1 MSQDNRQYHFR
12 PANYPYRP
20 TAEDLDSKKGSA
32 GDESPLAADR
42 RQRPAAP
49 APEPRTPQAP
59 APEASTVTWPAAA
72 PTPQPAAPQPAA
84 PQPSSSSA
92 PEPASP
98 NSRTFWDHASASSQ
112 SRPPVTPVVEPEA
125 PRTQPDQ
132 HHDEH
137 PSAFAAEPVTAS
149 SSARAV
155 APTPVVAPVAALDS
169 ASAPTPSAP
178 ADTASTGAGPVST
191 PQHDAAGAPNG
202 AGPGGPVTPVPV
214 PAPGGPGHPGGRHFL
229 SRLLIGLLVVLAL
242 LVGLAIGSFALNNPT
257 VRTTPGPTN
266 TVTAT
271 VTPPAQTVTAPPATV
286 TLTPSAAQTSASY
299 GSTGTA
305 TSTQATSTQSETTTG
320 TVVAGQSC
328 SSFGDVAYSADGA
341 RLTCTRPTVQD
352 YLRWM
357 QIS

>member
-1 MSQDNRQYHFR
+1 M
-12 PANYPYRP
+12 
-20 TAEDLDSKKGSA
+20 
-32 GDESPLAADR
+32 
-42 RQRPAAP
+42 
-49 APEPRTPQAP
+49 
-59 APEASTVTWPAAA
+59 
-72 PTPQPAAPQPAA
+72 
-84 PQPSSSSA
+84 
-92 PEPASP
+92 
-98 NSRTFWDHASASSQ
+98 
-112 SRPPVTPVVEPEA
+112 
-125 PRTQPDQ
+125 
-132 HHDEH
+132 
-137 PSAFAAEPVTAS
+137 
-149 SSARAV
+149 
-155 APTPVVAPVAALDS
+155 
-169 ASAPTPSAP
+169 
-178 ADTASTGAGPVST
+178 
-191 PQHDAAGAPNG
+191 
-202 AGPGGPVTPVPV
+202 TPVPV

-328 SSFGDVAYSADGA
+328 SSFGDVAYSADGT